1 MKALIY
7 TGHPDWPDSLNS
19 DVKHRWALRLSEIPA
34 ITSYRLYSLYG
45 TTDEEMISNIEE
57 DDDILIG
64 FYPGSYMNDTFF
76 SSHPHIQYIGNL
88 AMGYGP
94 FDREAAKRHH
104 VTLTTTVYGD
114 KTISQFAFALLLD
127 ICHNIRGNCETM
139 KKASPEKLAKQYF
152 NPIEPMIELS
162 TKNMGIIGLGHVGFS
177 LAGMAK
183 AFGMNVYANS
193 RSIKSGPEYD
203 GISQVSLDELLK
215 VSDVIAITC
224 SGNAST
230 MNLINKDT
238 ISKMKDG
245 VIIINTSRGGIIVE
259 EDLIS
264 ALNTGKVRAAGLDA
278 TMADATLTHTP
289 IMDCKNAIITPHIA
303 YLTDVAVTKTIDV
316 ACENLKNYLAGK
328 PTSVIAL

>member
-114 KTISQFAFALLLD
+114 KTISQFAFA
-127 ICHNIRGNCETM
+127 I
-139 KKASPEKLAKQYF
+139 
-152 NPIEPMIELS
+152 
-162 TKNMGIIGLGHVGFS
+162 
-177 LAGMAK
+177 
-183 AFGMNVYANS
+183 
-193 RSIKSGPEYD
+193 
-203 GISQVSLDELLK
+203 
-215 VSDVIAITC
+215 
-224 SGNAST
+224 
-230 MNLINKDT
+230 
-238 ISKMKDG
+238 
-245 VIIINTSRGGIIVE
+245 
-259 EDLIS
+259 
-264 ALNTGKVRAAGLDA
+264 
-278 TMADATLTHTP
+278 
-289 IMDCKNAIITPHIA
+289 
-303 YLTDVAVTKTIDV
+303 
-316 ACENLKNYLAGK
+316 
-328 PTSVIAL
+328 

>member
-1 MKALIY
+1 
-7 TGHPDWPDSLNS
+7 
-19 DVKHRWALRLSEIPA
+19 
-34 ITSYRLYSLYG
+34 
-45 TTDEEMISNIEE
+45 
-57 DDDILIG
+57 
-64 FYPGSYMNDTFF
+64 
-76 SSHPHIQYIGNL
+76 
-88 AMGYGP
+88 
-94 FDREAAKRHH
+94 
-104 VTLTTTVYGD
+104 
-114 KTISQFAFALLLD
+114 
-127 ICHNIRGNCETM
+127 
-139 KKASPEKLAKQYF
+139 
-152 NPIEPMIELS
+152 MIELS